1 MTQTQSLLAGTL
13 AALLMA
19 VITGCTNMPVPAAPT
34 LTAAAKAELASTGAL
49 RVAVFTG
56 NPVIGAKEKATG
68 LLTGTTVELGR
79 ALSNQAGVPVTFVEY
94 TAVAKMVEDA
104 KTNAWDIAV
113 VAFDPARL
121 GVLDFAPPH
130 ITVDLTYLVAP
141 GSTIRNV
148 GDVDQPGVKIAAARG
163 AATAL
168 YLERTLKQAAVVPA
182 DNEPAAFNLIKDG
195 KAQAYAQN
203 RTMLIGLADGLPG
216 ARVLDD
222 RFSVAEMCIVLP
234 KGRPAAL
241 EYLAAFVVHAKKSGV
256 VSRAIEASGLRGVAV
271 AQATQ

>member
-1 MTQTQSLLAGTL
+1 MTETPSPLPVTL
-13 AALLMA
+13 VTFLMA
-19 VITGCTNMPVPAAPT
+19 IITGCATTAATPT
-34 LTAAAKAELASTGAL
+34 LTPAAKTEIAPSGTL

-56 NPVIGAKEKATG
+56 NPVIGAKDKTTG
-68 LLTGTTVELGR
+68 LLTGTTAELGR
-79 ALSNQAGVPVTFVEY
+79 ALSSQAGVPVTFIEY

-104 KTNAWDIAV
+104 KTGAWDIAV
-113 VAFDPARL
+113 VAYDPARL

-130 ITVDLTYLVAP
+130 ITVDLTYLIAP
-141 GSTIRNV
+141 GSTIRSV
-148 GDVDQPGVKIAAARG
+148 GDADQPGVKIAAARG

-182 DNEPAAFNLIKDG
+182 DNESAAFNLIKDG

-203 RTMLIGLADGLPG
+203 RYMLIGLAEGLPG

-222 RFSVAEMCIVLP
+222 RFAIAEMCMVLP

-241 EYLAAFVVHAKKSGV
+241 EYVAAFVGQAKKSGV
-256 VSRAIEASGLRGVAV
+256 ISRAIEAGGLRGVAV
-271 AQATQ
+271 APPAQ

>member
-1 MTQTQSLLAGTL
+1 MTQTQSPL
-13 AALLMA
+13 AAILVTFFMA
-19 VITGCTNMPVPAAPT
+19 IISGCANTPATPSLTPAAKTEFAP
-34 LTAAAKAELASTGAL
+34 SGAL

-56 NPVIGAKEKATG
+56 NPVIGAKDKATG

-79 ALSNQAGVPVTFVEY
+79 ALSNQAGLPVAFVEY
-94 TAVAKMVEDA
+94 TAVAKMVEGA
-104 KTNAWDIAV
+104 KTDAWDIAV
-113 VAFDPARL
+113 VAYDPARL

-141 GSTIRNV
+141 GSTIRSV
-148 GDVDQPGVKIAAARG
+148 GDADQQGVKIAAARG

-182 DNEPAAFNLIKDG
+182 ENEPAAFNLIKDG

-203 RTMLIGLADGLPG
+203 RYMLIGLAEGLPG

-222 RFSVAEMCIVLP
+222 RFAVAEMCIVLP
-234 KGRPAAL
+234 KGPPAAL
-241 EYLAAFVVHAKKSGV
+241 EYVAAFVGQAKKSGV
-256 VSRAIEASGLRGVAV
+256 ISRAIEAAGLRGVAI
-271 AQATQ
+271 APAPQ

>member
-1 MTQTQSLLAGTL
+1 MANTPSPLAVTPV
-13 AALLMA
+13 AFLMA
-19 VITGCTNMPVPAAPT
+19 IITGCATTPAAPT
-34 LTAAAKAELASTGAL
+34 LTAATKTEIAPSGTL

-56 NPVIGAKEKATG
+56 NPVIGSKDKATG
-68 LLTGTTVELGR
+68 SLTGTTVELGR
-79 ALSNQAGVPVTFVEY
+79 ALSNQAGVPVTFIEY

-104 KTNAWDIAV
+104 KTNAWDLAV
-113 VAFDPARL
+113 VAYDPARL

-141 GSTIRNV
+141 GSTIRSA
-148 GDVDQPGVKIAAARG
+148 GEADQPGVKIAAARG

-182 DNEPAAFNLIKDG
+182 DNEPAAFNLIRDG

-203 RTMLIGLADGLPG
+203 RYMLIGLAEGLPG

-222 RFSVAEMCIVLP
+222 RFAVAEMCIVLP

-241 EYLAAFVVHAKKSGV
+241 EYVAAFVGAAKKSGV
-256 VSRAIEASGLRGVAV
+256 ISRAIETAGLRGVMV
-271 AQATQ
+271 APATQ

>member
-1 MTQTQSLLAGTL
+1 MT
-13 AALLMA
+13 M
-19 VITGCTNMPVPAAPT
+19 ITGCANMPVAPI
-34 LTAAAKAELASTGAL
+34 LSPAAKAELAPTGAL

-56 NPVIGAKEKATG
+56 NPVIGAKDKATG

-79 ALSNQAGVPVTFVEY
+79 ALAQQAGVPVSFVEY
-94 TAVAKMVEDA
+94 TAVAKMVDDA
-104 KTNAWDIAV
+104 KTGAWDVAV
-113 VAFDPARL
+113 VAYDPARL

-141 GSTIRNV
+141 GSAIHSV
-148 GDVDQPGVKIAAARG
+148 GDADQPGVKIAAARG

-168 YLERTLKQAAVVPA
+168 YLERTLKHAAIVPA

-195 KAQAYAQN
+195 RAQAYAQN
-203 RTMLIGLADGLPG
+203 RYMLIGLAEGLPG

-222 RFSVAEMCIVLP
+222 RFAVAEMCIVLP

-241 EYLAAFVVHAKKSGV
+241 AYVAAFVGNAKKSGV
-256 VSRAIEASGLRGVAV
+256 VSRAIDAAGLRGVAV

>member
-1 MTQTQSLLAGTL
+1 MTQTRSPTAGTL
-13 AALLMA
+13 LTFLMA
-19 VITGCTNMPVPAAPT
+19 IITGCANTSSSLILSPAAGT
-34 LTAAAKAELASTGAL
+34 ELAPTGTL
-49 RVAVFTG
+49 RAAVFTG
-56 NPVIGAKEKATG
+56 NPVIGAKDKTTG
-68 LLTGTTVELGR
+68 SLTGTTVEIGR
-79 ALSNQAGVPVTFVEY
+79 ALSTQAGVPVTFIEY

-113 VAFDPARL
+113 VAYDPARL

-148 GDVDQPGVKIAAARG
+148 GDADQPGVKIAAARG

-203 RTMLIGLADGLPG
+203 RYMLIGLAEGLPG
-216 ARVLDD
+216 ARVLED
-222 RFSVAEMCIVLP
+222 RFAVAEMCIVLP

-241 EYLAAFVVHAKKSGV
+241 EYVAAFVGDAKKSGV
-256 VSRAIEASGLRGVAV
+256 IARAIETAGLRGVAV
-271 AQATQ
+271 APATQ

>member
-13 AALLMA
+13 ATLLMA
-19 VITGCTNMPVPAAPT
+19 VITSCTNMPAAPT
-34 LTAAAKAELASTGAL
+34 LTAEAKTELASTGAL

-56 NPVIGAKEKATG
+56 NPVIGQKDKATG
-68 LLTGTTVELGR
+68 SLTGTTVEFGR
-79 ALSNQAGVPVTFVEY
+79 ALSSQAGMAVTFVEY

>member
-1 MTQTQSLLAGTL
+1 MRQTRSLLASTL
-13 AALLMA
+13 VALLMA
-19 VITGCTNMPVPAAPT
+19 TITGCANTPVSPSLTPAAKT
-34 LTAAAKAELASTGAL
+34 ELAPLGAL

-56 NPVIGAKEKATG
+56 NPVIGSKDKATG
-68 LLTGTTVELGR
+68 SLTGTTVELGR

-104 KTNAWDIAV
+104 KTGAWDIAV
-113 VAFDPARL
+113 VAYDPARL

-141 GSTIRNV
+141 GSAIRSA
-148 GDVDQPGVKIAAARG
+148 GDADQPGVKIAAASG

-168 YLERTLKQAAVVPA
+168 YLERTLKQAVVVPA
-182 DNEPAAFNLIKDG
+182 DNEPAAFSLIKDG

-203 RTMLIGLADGLPG
+203 RYMLIGLAEGLPG
-216 ARVLDD
+216 ARVLHD
-222 RFSVAEMCIVLP
+222 RFAVAEMCIVLP

-241 EYLAAFVVHAKKSGV
+241 EYVGAFVG
-256 VSRAIEASGLRGVAV
+256 
-271 AQATQ
+271 

>member
-1 MTQTQSLLAGTL
+1 MTQTQSTLAGTL
-13 AALLMA
+13 LTFLMA
-19 VITGCTNMPVPAAPT
+19 TMTGCANTPASPALTPAAKT
-34 LTAAAKAELASTGAL
+34 ELVSSGTL

-56 NPVIGAKEKATG
+56 NPVIGSKDKATG
-68 LLTGTTVELGR
+68 SLTGTTVELGR
-79 ALSNQAGVPVTFVEY
+79 ALSTEVGVPVTFIEY

-104 KTNAWDIAV
+104 KTGAWDIAV
-113 VAFDPARL
+113 VAYDPARL

-141 GSTIRNV
+141 GSAIRNAA
-148 GDVDQPGVKIAAARG
+148 DADQPGVKIAAARG

-182 DNEPAAFNLIKDG
+182 DNEPAAFNLIKDA

-203 RTMLIGLADGLPG
+203 RYMLIGLAEGLPG

-222 RFSVAEMCIVLP
+222 RFAVAEMCIVLP

-241 EYLAAFVVHAKKSGV
+241 EYVGAFVGQAKKSGV
-256 VSRAIEASGLRGVAV
+256 VARAIESAGLRGVAV
-271 AQATQ
+271 APSAQ